1 MATNRADFAGT
12 GKLWMNGTLIS
23 EAAKVSM
30 KSGGKIQRLVTL
42 GYTGETKE
50 DPTLAEITIEGAVL
64 RRASLYERIE
74 GWSDREEDVTTR
86 VQIGTISRTVKGK
99 VSDLDL
105 STENGKSSFSAK
117 VTGDKQPAT
126 RPRA

>member
-12 GKLWMNGTLIS
+12 GKLWGNGTLIS

-50 DPTLAEITIEGAVL
+50 DPTMSEIDIEGAVL
-64 RRASLYERIE
+64 KRDSLYTRLE
-74 GWSDREEDVTTR
+74 GWSDREEDVTWK
-86 VQIGTISRTVKGK
+86 VQVGRITKIVIGKIH
-99 VSDLDL
+99 DLSL

-117 VTGDKQPAT
+117 VTGDKQA
-126 RPRA
+126 A